1 MSGFITLRRKVRQH
15 PLFAGDP
22 AKLGAWTWLLLTACW
37 KDAPYDVNGKTI
49 TLQRGQ
55 LCVSLRQLASEWNWS
70 KSAVDRF
77 ITRLETETMVTR
89 EAGHG
94 KLVLTICNYDK
105 YQDQRD
111 TLRDSSGTATGTRA
125 GHERDTKEQG
135 NKVIP
140 LSNDNGAEFSDQQ
153 FWANARAYLGASRGS
168 LIGKWCRDY
177 GQAATAR
184 AITEAQLNRAADP
197 IPYIE
202 RTLRRGKSDAEA
214 LPIC

>member
-1 MSGFITLRRKVRQH
+1 MSGFIRMERASKDH
-15 PLFAGDP
+15 PVIGKPDRFY
-22 AKLGAWTWLLLTACW
+22 AWFWLVSSACW
-37 KDAPYDVNGKTI
+37 KNTPYDIGGKI
-49 TLQRGQ
+49 VTLVRGQ
-55 LCVSLRQLASEWNWS
+55 VCVSRAQLAAAWDWS
-70 KSAVDRF
+70 PSAVERF
-77 ITRLETETMVTR
+77 LSRLETEQMIGR
-89 EAGHG
+89 
-94 KLVLTICNYDK
+94 
-105 YQDQRD
+105 
-111 TLRDSSGTATGTRA
+111 ATGQGRSIINIRNYAKYPDKREQTGQPTGQASGQRPDSDRTA
-125 GHERDTKEQG
+125 KEQG
-135 NKVIP
+135 NKVS